1 MQLIV
6 GVDGSDYGLRAL
18 GESIER
24 AQQLGGDVTVAL
36 YSDGQTALDEIESLV
51 SEELS
56 AYDIDVDVIWLEEEP
71 GSQLIELAE
80 REGYDQ
86 IVLPG
91 GQRSPLG
98 KINLS
103 NTIEFVLL
111 NAQTTVTLVR

>member
-18 GESIER
+18 EESLER
-24 AQQLGGDVTVAL
+24 AQELGGGVTVAL
-36 YSDGQTALDEIESLV
+36 YTDGQEGLDEIESLV

-56 AYDIDVDVIWLEEEP
+56 AYEMDVEIVRLEDQP

-80 REGYDQ
+80 REGFDR

-91 GQRSPLG
+91 GRRSPLG

>member
-6 GVDGSDYGLRAL
+6 GVDGSDFGLRAL
-18 GESIER
+18 EESIER
-24 AQQLGGDVTVAL
+24 AQELGGDVTVAL
-36 YSDGQTALDEIESLV
+36 YSDGEKSLDEIESLV
-51 SEELS
+51 SQELS
-56 AYDIDVDVIWLEEEP
+56 AFDVTVTVIRLEDEP
-71 GSQLIELAE
+71 GSQLVDIAE
-80 REGYDQ
+80 RDGYDR

-91 GQRSPLG
+91 GRRSPLG